1 MKWSGL
7 FGFRD
12 QQDEPKPFLDHIEDL
27 RWMLIKS
34 IAVLIIAM
42 GVSFCFQN
50 ALISLIMRPLHDID
64 LGPKGLMNTGIIDP
78 LLIAIELSFY
88 CGLIFSFPFI
98 IFFLAEF
105 ILPALT
111 PKEKRML
118 YPASAASMGMFLLGA
133 AFAYFVVLPQGL
145 KYFFNYSKS
154 LNFAPQ
160 WTVHEYFSFATQFV
174 LSFGL
179 AFELPL
185 GVLILVK
192 LGILSHATLQKTRSF
207 AIVIILFLSAIIMPA
222 PDVFSMLVM
231 AVPMYILYEGCIWIA
246 WYMERRERRQAAS
259 GSPKFTL
266 E

>member
-1 MKWSGL
+1 MNWNGI

-12 QQDEPKPFLDHIEDL
+12 MKDEPKPFLDHVEDL
-27 RWMLIKS
+27 RWMLIKM
-34 IAVLIIAM
+34 IATLIIAM
-42 GVSFCFQN
+42 GASFYFQTQ
-50 ALISLIMRPLHDID
+50 LIELIMRPLKGID

-78 LLIAIELSFY
+78 LMIAIELSFY
-88 CGLIFSFPFI
+88 AGLIFAFPFLV
-98 IFFLAEF
+98 FFLAEF

-118 YPASAASMGMFLLGA
+118 YPAAGASMGMFLLGA
-133 AFAYFVVLPQGL
+133 GFAYSVILPSGL
-145 KYFFNYSKS
+145 RYFFNYSKS

-174 LSFGL
+174 VSFGL

-192 LGILSHATLQKTRSF
+192 LGLLSYETLKKTRSF
-207 AIVIILFLSAIIMPA
+207 AIVIILFLSAIIMPS
-222 PDVFSMLVM
+222 PDIFSMLVM
-231 AVPMYILYEGCIWIA
+231 AVPLYILYEGCIFIA
-246 WYMERRERRQAAS
+246 WFMERKAKRQAAS